1 LAGANLIYGLG
12 MLESGMTFDFG
23 QLVLDDE
30 IAGMV
35 KRCVGGIPV
44 NDETLAVDV
53 IAEVGAFKDFL
64 SLDHTMR
71 HMRESSQPRIIDRR
85 VREDWSAAGSTDAS
99 TRATAKARE
108 LLESHTPLPVDE
120 DAREQ
125 MRGIIREAELELGV
139 ASGMVG

>member
-35 KRCVGGIPV
+35 KRVVGGIPV
-44 NDETLAVDV
+44 DDETLAVDV

-71 HMRESSQPRIIDRR
+71 HMREHSQPRVIDRR
-85 VREDWSAAGSTDAS
+85 VREDWATAGSTDAY
-99 TRATAKARE
+99 TRATEKARE
-108 LLESHTPLPVDE
+108 LLETHAPLPVGE

-125 MRGIIREAELELGV
+125 MRGIIRETEQELGV
-139 ASGMVG
+139 TSSLV